1 MILMT
6 NHEEEMDIEIKREK
20 GLTRLVVDGDIDEQG
35 AEILNERFHAMEKT
49 ELKGVVLDFQRVG
62 YIGSS
67 GIGQLILIYK
77 NMATS
82 GGTVRIENA
91 RKAVYDLLVELHI
104 DKVIE
109 VSRA

>member
-1 MILMT
+1 M
-6 NHEEEMDIEIKREK
+6 EIETRKES
-20 GLTRLVVDGDIDEQG
+20 GLTRLVMDGDIDEQG
-35 AEILNERFHAMEKT
+35 AEILNERFRALSKT
-49 ELKGVVLDFQRVG
+49 ELKGVVLDFQKVG

-77 NMATS
+77 NLATS
-82 GGTVRIENA
+82 GGKVRIENA

>member
-1 MILMT
+1 M
-6 NHEEEMDIEIKREK
+6 EIEIKREK
-20 GLTRLVVDGDIDEQG
+20 ETARLVMDGDIDEQG
-35 AEILNERFHAMEKT
+35 AETLNERFGSLDKT
-49 ELKGVVLDFQRVG
+49 RLKSVVLDFQKVG

-77 NMATS
+77 NMATA
-82 GGTVRIENA
+82 GGKVRIENA

-109 VSRA
+109 VFRA